1 MAFLAALHLGDA
13 TAACD
18 PTTRHAPLAAAWTAH
33 QQGAAFQSALQV
45 FQNRE
50 PFTYEALRAAMQMW
64 LLAVS
69 NNLPHKQQQLHELL
83 MALLGKDRLPDAH
96 KEVPQALWD
105 AVCTAYQHSGDEGG
119 LSQAWHWMQ
128 QQQQGGAWA
137 PSDPACYISTA
148 HALTA
153 QGHPLEGARMLRLY
167 HEEAY
172 APPLLV
178 SDCDTFLQLCKAGEQ
193 AGGSLADSL
202 SAALSLLHHM
212 KQTSLPAPAVTTCA
226 LATHCLLAQLTD
238 GVPAHQVLVQLQQEV
253 WHDMQKETAAG
264 AHESAAYLPALSVFD
279 GTEAV
284 QTVLLMAQN
293 NVSGLSG
300 DACLALVLLM
310 EDDQLAWMRQ
320 VFSAKFMDELE
331 TMAESASQS
340 TTQSAWLGFPDCP
353 VPRLS
358 VVQLTADIAYFEVA
372 GGETPLWMVPMA
384 AWQHGRM
391 PVKSVAEQLQ
401 PPSEQVTELSAA
413 EQLAADYGHLERG
426 SKSKRRK

>member
-1 MAFLAALHLGDA
+1 
-13 TAACD
+13 
-18 PTTRHAPLAAAWTAH
+18 
-33 QQGAAFQSALQV
+33 
-45 FQNRE
+45 
-50 PFTYEALRAAMQMW
+50 
-64 LLAVS
+64 
-69 NNLPHKQQQLHELL
+69 
-83 MALLGKDRLPDAH
+83 MALLTGRDSA
-96 KEVPQALWD
+96 
-105 AVCTAYQHSGDEGG
+105 
-119 LSQAWHWMQ
+119 
-128 QQQQGGAWA
+128 
-137 PSDPACYISTA
+137 
-148 HALTA
+148 
-153 QGHPLEGARMLRLY
+153 GARMLRLY